1 MYRQES
7 YTTNYMNTLCLN
19 FWANPLLLHIWLIT
33 ILLQYSSNWIGAHVI
48 STINLLH
55 HHSHFCLGQSWSCL
69 LHTQQTFLGHSL
81 AADCSVKSCLQSC
94 SELKPG
100 RSYFYSLY
108 QTKVKEEQPSP
119 DSYNEQRPRRA
130 TTQAAKQRGIF
141 QKRCVE
147 NNSEIWKHVGL
158 QR

>member
-7 YTTNYMNTLCLN
+7 YTTYYVNTLCLN
-19 FWANPLLLHIWLIT
+19 FWANPCSYIFDSSQSSHIIHQTESERMSFPQSICYIIT
-33 ILLQYSSNWIGAHVI
+33 PAFVWVKADLVYS
-48 STINLLH
+48 
-55 HHSHFCLGQSWSCL
+55 
-69 LHTQQTFLGHSL
+69 TQQTFLGHSL
-81 AADCSVKSCLQSC
+81 AAYCSVKSCLQSC

-141 QKRCVE
+141 QKCCVE
-147 NNSEIWKHVGL
+147 NNSEI
-158 QR
+158 